1 MLWVVKVEPSVL
13 GLVPASPGGG
23 KQWATTRAA
32 MWLPAPQAWG
42 EAPRRNH
49 IPTPPWGVCGRS
61 TVGCFHPLPFEGG
74 GLCTSIGGT
83 LPSQTAALQ
92 SKCKVPTHD
101 LWVIFRPCS
110 NQNPGRDQ
118 VVPITPTN
126 PISCMPPSSSV
137 LLCIQM
143 QLLRARSAALP
154 SHRPPAAAP
163 VPSGTSPK
171 HCASSGRCHAA
182 NQSEDSP
189 AADPV
194 LPTGVSALISQIHC
208 KR

>member
-126 PISCMPPSSSV
+126 PYLPTAIPRRHTPPCSLMILLHATKQLSFALHSNATPESPKCSTAIAPSSCSSSSP
-137 LLCIQM
+137 LRDIPQALCI
-143 QLLRARSAALP
+143 LGTVPRSK
-154 SHRPPAAAP
+154 P
-163 VPSGTSPK
+163 V
-171 HCASSGRCHAA
+171 
-182 NQSEDSP
+182 
-189 AADPV
+189 
-194 LPTGVSALISQIHC
+194 
-208 KR
+208 

>member
-126 PISCMPPSSSV
+126 PICPPPSQEDTH
-137 LLCIQM
+137 L
-143 QLLRARSAALP
+143 
-154 SHRPPAAAP
+154 PAA
-163 VPSGTSPK
+163 S
-171 HCASSGRCHAA
+171 
-182 NQSEDSP
+182 
-189 AADPV
+189 
-194 LPTGVSALISQIHC
+194 
-208 KR
+208 